1 MGNLKEKIDLATEK
15 ANAKTLTI
23 EEAEKLVEEFPAS
36 DQANA
41 LLGFVHFQQE
51 NYSEAINALVHS
63 LKFGKSLAAWNVLG
77 KCYQQI
83 VEFPKAIESYEQALK
98 INSQDSQTLYNL
110 ALVYG
115 LQGKFDFSE
124 KIFKK
129 LMLLQPNS
137 LGLKNVLMSVYMSTS
152 QFEKALK
159 IAEELKKLEPEVSS
173 HHHMCG
179 NALIQ
184 IGRKDEAK
192 KSFFKAIE
200 VNPKS
205 ERSYYN
211 IAVILGEDKLY
222 NEAIEY
228 LDKVIEIN
236 PEWRSGYRQKL
247 FMLYRNLDID
257 AFLSCVDSYK
267 TKIPVDIHIAALTEL
282 VAHQEGKEN
291 DYPFCPNPMD
301 YVQEV
306 YLRDYTEDHEKL
318 LANLRIA
325 LDKMEY
331 FDGDAKYSGKSSIK
345 GIQTIGNL
353 FART

>member
-23 EEAEKLVEEFPAS
+23 EEAEKLVAEFPVS

-129 LMLLQPNS
+129 L
-137 LGLKNVLMSVYMSTS
+137 
-152 QFEKALK
+152 
-159 IAEELKKLEPEVSS
+159 
-173 HHHMCG
+173 
-179 NALIQ
+179 
-184 IGRKDEAK
+184 
-192 KSFFKAIE
+192 
-200 VNPKS
+200 
-205 ERSYYN
+205 
-211 IAVILGEDKLY
+211 
-222 NEAIEY
+222 
-228 LDKVIEIN
+228 
-236 PEWRSGYRQKL
+236 
-247 FMLYRNLDID
+247 
-257 AFLSCVDSYK
+257 
-267 TKIPVDIHIAALTEL
+267 
-282 VAHQEGKEN
+282 
-291 DYPFCPNPMD
+291 
-301 YVQEV
+301 
-306 YLRDYTEDHEKL
+306 
-318 LANLRIA
+318 
-325 LDKMEY
+325 
-331 FDGDAKYSGKSSIK
+331 
-345 GIQTIGNL
+345 
-353 FART
+353 